1 MAARPARHANARP
14 LRLVRSA
21 DVLPVA
27 RKYRDLEV
35 SFEEADSEPLR
46 PNFPP
51 VRSHQAPAHRRRRVG
66 TAARLA
72 AFHALVLIVVLG
84 AVVVVLVR
92 QFAASYQTLGARALA
107 SELRA
112 YVAAASTPRTSGDL
126 QSFTVGY
133 LQARAL
139 PAGTVLIVGLPG
151 SHIIATPGAATL
163 LKDPRVTGW
172 LDTAPATTFSKA
184 THIRGSLTEL
194 LVAPLVVNGQRT
206 GTFLAATDL
215 AADEGQRSRV
225 LALSLAEAGIALLAG
240 VASAYLLLRRL
251 LRTVGRITK
260 AAEQIGSGA
269 LDQRLGDQG
278 IDDEVGQ
285 LATTFDSMLERI
297 DTAMTTQR
305 RLLSDVSHQLRT
317 PLTVARGHLEVLQ
330 HTGEIADPYAVNET
344 VSLVLDELDHMRSLV
359 ERLLLLGRSME
370 PDFLS
375 PDLIDARSFFAD
387 LHAACQVLA
396 VRSWKITAIPD
407 AVLCADAA
415 KLRGALLNLID
426 NAVRV
431 TGPTDTIEIS
441 CVLDLRAHTF
451 VLAVEDSGPGI
462 PAAQRE
468 AVLARFAR
476 PGARDQ
482 DGSGLGLAIVRAVAE
497 AHGGRV
503 TVEES
508 RLGGARIAMV
518 LPSELVRAVEE
529 V

>member
-1 MAARPARHANARP
+1 MMAARPGRHAP
-14 LRLVRSA
+14 
-21 DVLPVA
+21 
-27 RKYRDLEV
+27 
-35 SFEEADSEPLR
+35 
-46 PNFPP
+46 
-51 VRSHQAPAHRRRRVG
+51 QALQPQLHRRRPG

-72 AFHALVLIVVLG
+72 GFHALVLLVVLG
-84 AVVVVLVR
+84 AVVVVFVK
-92 QFAASYQTLGARALA
+92 QFAASYRTLGARALT

-112 YVAAASTPRTSGDL
+112 YVAAAADRPANGDL
-126 QSFTVGY
+126 QGFTVSY

-139 PAGTVLIVGLPG
+139 PAGTVLIVSLPA
-151 SHIIATPGAATL
+151 SRVATPGSSVL
-163 LKDPRVTGW
+163 LSDARVTGW
-172 LDTAPATTFSKA
+172 LAHPPTKTFTTA
-184 THIRGSLTEL
+184 THVNGALTEF
-194 LVAPLVVNGQRT
+194 LVSPIVAGGQTT
-206 GTFLAATDL
+206 GTFLAAIDL

-251 LRTVGRITK
+251 LRTVGRMTRT
-260 AAEQIGSGA
+260 AGDIGSGA
-269 LDQRLGDQG
+269 LDRRLGDQG

-285 LATTFDSMLERI
+285 LAATFDSMLERI

-317 PLTVARGHLEVLQ
+317 PLTVARGHLEVLD
-330 HTGEIADPYAVNET
+330 HTGDIANPAAVAET
-344 VSLVLDELDHMRSLV
+344 VTLVLDELDHMRSLV
-359 ERLLLLGRSME
+359 ERLLLLGRAME

-375 PDLIDARSFFAD
+375 PDLIDARAFLAD
-387 LHAACQVLA
+387 LHSACQVLA
-396 VRSWKITAIPD
+396 PRRWLLATIPD
-407 AVLCADAA
+407 VVVSADVA
-415 KLRGALLNLID
+415 KLRGALLNLVD

-431 TGPTDTIEIS
+431 TTPNDTIAIVCE
-441 CVLDLRAHTF
+441 LDNTAGTLTF
-451 VLAVEDSGPGI
+451 AVEDSGPGI

-503 TVEES
+503 TVGES
-508 RLGGARIAMV
+508 PLGGARIAMV
-518 LPSELVRAVEE
+518 LPASLVRSIEE